1 MPQQCHDSVTAVPGK
16 CHGSG
21 VSILNML
28 KPQVDEEM
36 SGALSVAVQTLLQT
50 FAQTHG
56 GDGLTLSL
64 ACFNLYTVNQ
74 LALVC
79 SEWHAL
85 VGIYDSH
92 PAVGVVFS
100 LFLFAAQRWSHRSL
114 LEKSGRRSELEELSS
129 GFELAIGS
137 TNFSDHAFGK
147 MAAIALGMYRWRPQ
161 KNLWSRNIGDLSGP
175 QLQVCQM
182 PSGRVKEIIG
192 DWFFFWKPRFLTP
205 GQSFLKLGHAASAT
219 SLTPSSRTRMSLRK
233 CKSLEELEELY

>member
-1 MPQQCHDSVTAVPGK
+1 
-16 CHGSG
+16 
-21 VSILNML
+21 ML

-114 LEKSGRRSELEELSS
+114 LQQSGRRSEVPS

-161 KNLWSRNIGDLSGP
+161 KNLWRETSETYRD
-175 QLQVCQM
+175 
-182 PSGRVKEIIG
+182 PSCKCVITHRDASKSSSETGAS
-192 DWFFFWKPRFLTP
+192 P
-205 GQSFLKLGHAASAT
+205 GNPGS
-219 SLTPSSRTRMSLRK
+219 
-233 CKSLEELEELY
+233 

>member
-1 MPQQCHDSVTAVPGK
+1 
-16 CHGSG
+16 
-21 VSILNML
+21 ML

-79 SEWHAL
+79 HKWHAL

-114 LEKSGRRSELEELSS
+114 LQQSGRRSELPS

-161 KNLWSRNIGDLSGP
+161 PNLWSRNIGDLSGP
-175 QLQVCQM
+175 QLQLCGD
-182 PSGRVKEIIG
+182 PWGRVKEIIG
-192 DWFFFWKPRFLTP
+192 DWCYFWKPRYLTP
-205 GQSFLKLGHAASAT
+205 GQSYLKSRYSSSAI
-219 SLTPSSRTRMSLRK
+219 SLSTPSSRTWMSLGE

>member
-1 MPQQCHDSVTAVPGK
+1 
-16 CHGSG
+16 
-21 VSILNML
+21 ML
-28 KPQVDEEM
+28 KPQVDKEM
-36 SGALSVAVQTLLQT
+36 SGALSIAVQTLLQT

-100 LFLFAAQRWSHRSL
+100 FFLFAAQRWSHRL
-114 LEKSGRRSELEELSS
+114 LLQQSGRRSELPS

-161 KNLWSRNIGDLSGP
+161 PNLWSRPANRRDPGP
-175 QLQVCQM
+175 QLQFCGD
-182 PSGRVKEIIG
+182 PSGRVTEIIG
-192 DWFFFWKPRFLTP
+192 DWCAFWKPRYLTP

-233 CKSLEELEELY
+233 CKSLEELEEMY